1 MPEINA
7 RSAIAPHPSRVG
19 FLHIGRVSDALVCFR
34 VIGGGARWTSYLGG
48 RVGESDGVRHAML
61 TGQVTEHV
69 VFRSGLDLLQ
79 YSLAL
84 AAMSATVGSIVVV
97 FIFFGIQELAAKRAQ
112 RHDTPTLQYRYMR
125 ELGRTELLMRT
136 AAIAMAVLLAT
147 ALFVLLGITARPTK
161 LEHVAVI
168 ATGTFTFSV
177 GAILLALLAYFV
189 VERATERAEQFGPSH
204 LTTQSSDE
212 TAPAG

>member
-1 MPEINA
+1 MGENIGTINA
-7 RSAIAPHPSRVG
+7 
-19 FLHIGRVSDALVCFR
+19 
-34 VIGGGARWTSYLGG
+34 
-48 RVGESDGVRHAML
+48 VRHAVEVSEL
-61 TGQVTEHV
+61 TEHALSS
-69 VFRSGLDLLQ
+69 SGLDLLQ

-112 RHDTPTLQYRYMR
+112 KHDTPTLQYRFMR

-147 ALFVLLGITARPTK
+147 ALFVLLGITARPIR
-161 LEHVAVI
+161 LRDVAVI

-177 GAILLALLAYFV
+177 AAILLALLAYFV
-189 VERATERAEQFGPSH
+189 VERATERAEQYGPAH
-204 LTTQSSDE
+204 LTNDTPDG
-212 TAPAG
+212 A